1 MAEHP
6 VPDSGTYEIDP
17 AASSVNFR
25 MRSVFG
31 LFPVRG
37 SFRITRGRIDVTGPV
52 AKSTVDVRIGADT
65 FESGSARRDDH
76 VRSADYLDVDTHPEF
91 AFRGEGV
98 EVGTDVTV
106 LTGQLTV
113 LGVSRPV
120 DVTVESV
127 AVEGRRLTV
136 VGSAVVDR
144 YAFGVTTAKGMTGR
158 RLTVRLD
165 VRATR

>member
-1 MAEHP
+1 MGEHP
-6 VPDSGTYEIDP
+6 VPESGTYEIDP

-25 MRSVFG
+25 MRTVFG

-37 SFRITRGRIDVTGPV
+37 SFRITRGRIEVAGPV
-52 AKSTVDVRIGADT
+52 EKSTVDVRIGAHT
-65 FESGSARRDDH
+65 FESGVARRDEH
-76 VRSADYLDVDTHPEF
+76 IRSADYLDAATHPDI
-91 AFRGEGV
+91 AYRADGV
-98 EVGTDVTV
+98 EVGSNGLV
-106 LTGQLTV
+106 LAGQLTV
-113 LGVSRPV
+113 MGVTRPV

>member
-1 MAEHP
+1 MGEHP
-6 VPDSGTYEIDP
+6 VPESGTYEIDP

-25 MRSVFG
+25 MRTVFG

-37 SFRITRGRIDVTGPV
+37 SFRITRGRIDVAGPV
-52 AKSTVDVRIGADT
+52 EKSTVDVRIGADT
-65 FESGSARRDDH
+65 FESGVARRDEH
-76 VRSADYLDVDTHPEF
+76 VRSADYLDVATHPEF
-91 AFRGEGV
+91 AFRGDGV
-98 EVGTDVTV
+98 EVGSDGTV
-106 LTGQLTV
+106 LTGELTV

-127 AVEGRRLTV
+127 TVEGRRLTV
-136 VGSAVVDR
+136 VASTVVDR

>member
-1 MAEHP
+1 MPE
-6 VPDSGTYEIDP
+6 SGTYEIDP

-25 MRSVFG
+25 TRTVFG

-37 SFRITRGRIDVTGPV
+37 SFRITRGRIDVVGPV
-52 AKSTVDVRIGADT
+52 EESTVDVRIGADT
-65 FESGSARRDDH
+65 FESGVARRDEH
-76 VRSADYLDVDTHPEF
+76 VRSADYLDVATHPEIV
-91 AFRGEGV
+91 FRAEGV
-98 EVGTDVTV
+98 EVGSNGPV
-106 LTGQLTV
+106 LAGELTV
-113 LGVSRPV
+113 LGVSRRV

-127 AVEGRRLTV
+127 TVEGRRLSV

-144 YAFGVTTAKGMTGR
+144 YAFGMTTAKGMTGR